1 MESRSRSRGGERSAS
16 RIDPADQE
24 QLRQHP
30 VSLQRI
36 AALFRPHR
44 ATIAL
49 VAALITASSVITIA
63 QPFLVRAVID
73 DALPNRNLPLLA
85 WLTGAMVLIAA
96 VTAIIGVL
104 QTWMSTQMGQ
114 RVMHG
119 LRTELFTHL
128 QSQSL
133 SFFTR
138 TRSGEVQSRL
148 MNDIAGMQQVV
159 TTTATGVAANVTTVV
174 ATFAA
179 MVALSPSLT
188 VISLVVLP
196 PAVWLARQVA
206 VLRRRFTEQRQQ
218 ALAALHT
225 QVEEG
230 LSISGARLA
239 KTLGTRQRDARRF
252 TAQSSELVGLEVR
265 SQLAGRWRMATMQ
278 VVFAAIPAVIYFA
291 AGLPFAAETMTI
303 GTVVAFTALQS
314 QVFRPLMGLLN
325 TGVQWVS
332 ALAFFSRIFEYLDLV
347 PELAPAADPVRL
359 ERSGLTGEIEFSNV
373 EFSYSTHDEGE
384 RVLHGI
390 SLRIPAGATVAVVG
404 PTGSGKSTLAA
415 LVPRLYD
422 PSAGEVSIDGVP
434 VRQIHPEDLAQLVGV
449 VSQETYLLHATIRE
463 NLLLARPEADE
474 SQLWAALDS
483 AALSRTVA
491 SLPQKLETLVGAR
504 GHRFSGGEQQRLAIA
519 RTILRDPPILVLDEA
534 TSALDNTTEAQV
546 QQALD
551 ALAADRTT
559 LLIAHR
565 LDTVLGADQVVVL
578 DAGRIIEAG
587 PPDELLAGDGA
598 FASLA
603 RRRGVWSPGR

>member
-188 VISLVVLP
+188 VISLQHCHQP
-196 PAVWLARQVA
+196 
-206 VLRRRFTEQRQQ
+206 
-218 ALAALHT
+218 
-225 QVEEG
+225 
-230 LSISGARLA
+230 S
-239 KTLGTRQRDARRF
+239 
-252 TAQSSELVGLEVR
+252 
-265 SQLAGRWRMATMQ
+265 
-278 VVFAAIPAVIYFA
+278 
-291 AGLPFAAETMTI
+291 GLPARWLCC
-303 GTVVAFTALQS
+303 VVDS
-314 QVFRPLMGLLN
+314 PN
-325 TGVQWVS
+325 S
-332 ALAFFSRIFEYLDLV
+332 ASRRWQ
-347 PELAPAADPVRL
+347 PCTP
-359 ERSGLTGEIEFSNV
+359 RS
-373 EFSYSTHDEGE
+373 
-384 RVLHGI
+384 R
-390 SLRIPAGATVAVVG
+390 
-404 PTGSGKSTLAA
+404 
-415 LVPRLYD
+415 
-422 PSAGEVSIDGVP
+422 
-434 VRQIHPEDLAQLVGV
+434 
-449 VSQETYLLHATIRE
+449 
-463 NLLLARPEADE
+463 
-474 SQLWAALDS
+474 
-483 AALSRTVA
+483 
-491 SLPQKLETLVGAR
+491 
-504 GHRFSGGEQQRLAIA
+504 
-519 RTILRDPPILVLDEA
+519 RD
-534 TSALDNTTEAQV
+534 
-546 QQALD
+546 
-551 ALAADRTT
+551 
-559 LLIAHR
+559 
-565 LDTVLGADQVVVL
+565 
-578 DAGRIIEAG
+578 
-587 PPDELLAGDGA
+587 
-598 FASLA
+598 
-603 RRRGVWSPGR
+603 